1 MKAIIFEC
9 TTVCEDRSTHLFTC
23 IEPTGQQETSRPA
36 SLEVQGVNGERVHV
50 QRARLTYGL

>member
-9 TTVCEDRSTHLFTC
+9 ATVCEDRSTHLFTC
-23 IEPTGQQETSRPA
+23 IELTRQQETSRPA
-36 SLEVQGVNGERVHV
+36 SLEVQEANEERVHV

>member
-36 SLEVQGVNGERVHV
+36 SLEVQEANGERVHV

>member
-23 IEPTGQQETSRPA
+23 IELTRQETSRPA
-36 SLEVQGVNGERVHV
+36 SCW
-50 QRARLTYGL
+50 TF